1 MKTLS
6 VLFVLFS
13 LSANA
18 QVLGELKGQGQIN
31 ASYAN
36 FDGSSTK
43 RSSPCNVAMNIH
55 ADAKSVAVE
64 FSVFE
69 CSKLTS
75 WNDWPVAYSIVGDK
89 LVDANGVQKGSVLA
103 DGSYQFTE
111 VLESSQ
117 TYMDYHYDFD
127 CRMSY
132 IGKKTLTLQNKITYN
147 LKEINGSW
155 ILHRTASEDRQAWK
169 SRRDY
174 DRCPA
179 VTIPTKLGS
188 STDLTVTLSK

>member
-1 MKTLS
+1 MKMLTALVLLS
-6 VLFVLFS
+6 S
-13 LSANA
+13 MTANA

-31 ASYAN
+31 ASYAG
-36 FDGSSTK
+36 FDGSVTK

-69 CSKLTS
+69 CSKLDS
-75 WNDWPVAYSIVGDK
+75 WNDWPVSYSIVGDK
-89 LVDANGVQKGSVLA
+89 LVDAKGVQKGSVLA

-111 VLESSQ
+111 VLESSVS
-117 TYMDYHYDFD
+117 YMDYHYDFD

-147 LKEINGSW
+147 LKELNGAW
-155 ILHRTASEDRQAWK
+155 ILHRTASEDRQAWT

-174 DRCPA
+174 NRCPA

-188 STDLTVTLSK
+188 TTDLSVTLSK